1 MEIDLEHKRVI
12 IALPL
17 HTPPRRGWRLR
28 VFSYTAEKLQEFCMI
43 RIHAHSVPILM
54 LLFAATALA
63 QQQPYP
69 SRPIRIIA
77 GFPPGSS
84 IDTLARVVGPK
95 LNERLGQSVVIDNRP
110 GANGIIAAE
119 LTTKATPDGH
129 TLLMTSVSH
138 TMSAGVYKLP
148 YDPVR
153 AFTPI
158 ATVGMGPLILVANP
172 GVAANSVRELIELAK
187 AKPNA
192 LAYGTA
198 GTGGINHFGAALF
211 ARMAGVQMTHVPYKG
226 GAASLTDVMAGQVQ
240 LMWATMPLSL
250 PQIRANR
257 IKALGITSVKRSPL
271 LPNVP
276 TVAEAGVPGYEI
288 STWWAM
294 LAPAGIATPVLA
306 RLDTELNAITAQPEV
321 VQRLA
326 AEGAETWRLT
336 RAQFGQYLQ
345 TEVDK
350 WIKVAREANIRAD

>member
-1 MEIDLEHKRVI
+1 MV
-12 IALPL
+12 
-17 HTPPRRGWRLR
+17 
-28 VFSYTAEKLQEFCMI
+28 Q
-43 RIHAHSVPILM
+43 
-54 LLFAATALA
+54 TALA
-63 QQQPYP
+63 QQAPYP

-84 IDTLARVVGPK
+84 IDTLARVIGPK
-95 LNERLGQSVVIDNRP
+95 LNERLGQTVVVDNRP

-138 TMSAGVYKLP
+138 TMSAGVYTRLP
-148 YDPVR
+148 YDAAR
-153 AFTPI
+153 AFSPI
-158 ATVGMGPLILVANP
+158 GTVGMGPLILVAHP
-172 GVAANSVRELIELAK
+172 ALAANSVKDLIELAK

-211 ARMAGVQMTHVPYKG
+211 ARMAGVQFTHVPYKG
-226 GAASLTDVMAGQVQ
+226 GAASLTDLMAGQVQ

-257 IKALGITSVKRSPL
+257 IKALGITSTKRSPL
-271 LPNVP
+271 LPTVP

-288 STWWAM
+288 STWWGV
-294 LAPAGIATPVLA
+294 LGPLNIPAPIVT
-306 RLDTELNAITAQPEV
+306 RLNTELATIVAQPEM

-326 AEGAETWRLT
+326 AEGAEPWRLT
-336 RAQFGQYLQ
+336 HVEFGRHLQ

-350 WIKVAREANIRAD
+350 WIKVARDANIRAD

>member
-1 MEIDLEHKRVI
+1 MV
-12 IALPL
+12 
-17 HTPPRRGWRLR
+17 
-28 VFSYTAEKLQEFCMI
+28 Q
-43 RIHAHSVPILM
+43 
-54 LLFAATALA
+54 TALA
-63 QQQPYP
+63 QQAPYP

-95 LNERLGQSVVIDNRP
+95 LNERLGQTVVVDNRP

-138 TMSAGVYKLP
+138 TMSAGVYTRLP
-148 YDPVR
+148 YDAAR
-153 AFTPI
+153 AFSPI
-158 ATVGMGPLILVANP
+158 GTVGMGPLILVAHP
-172 GVAANSVRELIELAK
+172 ALAANSVKDLIEQAK

-211 ARMAGVQMTHVPYKG
+211 ARMAGVQFTHVPYKG
-226 GAASLTDVMAGQVQ
+226 GAASLTDLMAGQVQ

-257 IKALGITSVKRSPL
+257 IKALGITSTRRSPL
-271 LPNVP
+271 LPTVP

-288 STWWAM
+288 SAWWGV
-294 LAPAGIATPVLA
+294 LGPLNIPAPIVT
-306 RLDTELNAITAQPEV
+306 RLNTELATIVAQPEM

-326 AEGAETWRLT
+326 AEGAEPWRLT
-336 RAQFGQYLQ
+336 HVEFGRHLQ

-350 WIKVAREANIRAD
+350 WIKVARDANIRAD

>member
-1 MEIDLEHKRVI
+1 M
-12 IALPL
+12 AG
-17 HTPPRRGWRLR
+17 T
-28 VFSYTAEKLQEFCMI
+28 T
-43 RIHAHSVPILM
+43 
-54 LLFAATALA
+54 LA
-63 QQQPYP
+63 QQATYP

-95 LNERLGQSVVIDNRP
+95 LNERLGQPVVIDNRP

-119 LTTKATPDGH
+119 LTAKATPDGH

-138 TMSAGVYKLP
+138 TMSAAVYTTLP
-148 YDPVR
+148 FDAAR

-172 GVAANSVRELIELAK
+172 GVAAGSVKELIDLAK
-187 AKPNA
+187 SKPNA

-211 ARMAGVQMTHVPYKG
+211 ARMAGVQLTHVPYKG
-226 GAASLTDVMAGQVQ
+226 GAAALTDLMAGQVQ

-257 IKALGITSVKRSPL
+257 IKALGITSSKRSAL

-276 TVAEAGVPGYEI
+276 TVIEAGVPGYEI
-288 STWWAM
+288 STWW
-294 LAPAGIATPVLA
+294 GVLGPLNIPGPIVT
-306 RLDTELNAITAQPEV
+306 RLNAELGGMITQPEMA
-321 VQRLA
+321 QRLA
-326 AEGAETWRLT
+326 AEGAEPWRLSVT
-336 RAQFGQYLQ
+336 EFGRYLQ

-350 WIKVAREANIRAD
+350 WIKVARDANIRAD